1 MTAVLFVILTNK
13 TMTTNSDNQTP
24 HQLLRT
30 YLSRNYV
37 DGPDWNITGMGADD
51 KGKWRVP
58 DKDYETFLKLVHNTI
73 FGPHPHACGLLE
85 RHLTHGAPI
94 IVDLDFRYTAGA
106 HLKRRFSEAHTRAFV
121 LNYALTLYRF
131 LDMSC
136 FNGKPLRFFVMLKPS
151 PELGTYKS
159 KETGTI
165 PAHKDGVHIICP
177 DITLDPKVQFT
188 LRGYLLQNNL
198 VQESFE
204 GSDFLGTEAAALDV
218 AVIARNNW
226 FLYGASKADKA
237 YYEVSAIYSVPTDI
251 DIGMVAE
258 GARGAAIDE
267 AIETEDK
274 DDYETSDLIRLLS
287 IRMGHENLTPIKF
300 NTDRKIEFDALMS
313 TWGSGKADPREDVR
327 HGSPAH
333 GAMPT
338 SREVPALGLETNDI
352 IDGADDFDIAAQ
364 GGYTQEDIEQVYEL
378 VDKCISP
385 NKRAQD
391 YGSWVDLG
399 ICLFNISQDDKMMA
413 RWAACS
419 RRADGHAGT
428 DLDVYQKKWRSFQN
442 LPGLKKIRIGSLHF
456 WANEDNPVKYKEIT
470 ERTFVDW
477 VLMNPDATHV
487 KVATLVK
494 RMYQYE
500 FCCTMTG
507 KKQLDYFQYAGNYWK
522 KLKANNEL
530 RARLTNNVVKIYL
543 SGNAEAGRRAAAFGG
558 TINEKDTP
566 EQTRERGA
574 KMLEK
579 AKVILK
585 SCMLL
590 EGAPFKDH
598 VMKECNEK
606 FYDENFTDML
616 NQRKDIFACG
626 NCVVELRHY
635 PGSEIRAGVEPQ
647 IYVRKGRPD
656 DYISFAMGKEQDMPA
671 IVLDYD
677 PKNGRLAPFDPN
689 SPEQIEIADFFA
701 KVFPKE
707 DLREYVLTLLAA
719 CLEGENREQKFYIMT
734 GGGGNGKSVLINL
747 MRFVF
752 GEYQT
757 SLNTAALTRRRPE
770 SGAANPDIITLKSKR
785 FIYMQEPDEGEKL
798 NTARIKQF
806 TGGDIV
812 EARGLFADQEKFK
825 IMGRIFFSTND
836 LPPVNSMDGGT
847 WRRIEVLPFE
857 SAFKEAGHPEI
868 DPAKH
873 IYVKD
878 TNIEDKFRLPSMRMA
893 FLRLLLHY
901 WETRYLKFGLSRA
914 PACVLEAINRYKSEN
929 DSFVAFANESL
940 VKESGSTASLT
951 EITVRYKSWLHS
963 QPPGR
968 KQLKKPELIERLT
981 KIFKTADGG
990 KNYIDVRVCEDG
1002 EDISGNYVGGGGFN

>member
-1 MTAVLFVILTNK
+1 
-13 TMTTNSDNQTP
+13 MTTNSETKP
-24 HQLLRT
+24 HDILRN
-30 YLSRNYV
+30 YLSNNYV
-37 DGPDWNITGMGADD
+37 DGPDWNITGMGRDD
-51 KGKWRVP
+51 KGKWRIP
-58 DKDYETFLKLVHNTI
+58 DKDYEKFLKLVHNTI
-73 FGPHPHACGLLE
+73 FGAQPHACGLLE
-85 RHLTHGAPI
+85 RHLPHGAPI
-94 IVDLDFRYTAGA
+94 MVDLDFRYVAGA
-106 HLKRRFSEAHTRAFV
+106 HLKRRFTTDHTRAFV
-121 LNYALTLYRF
+121 LNYAMTLYRF
-131 LDMSC
+131 FDMSS
-136 FNGKPLRFFVMLKPS
+136 FNGKPLRFFVQLKTG
-151 PELGTYKS
+151 PELGTYKT
-159 KETGTI
+159 ENGPI

-198 VQESFE
+198 VQDSFD
-204 GSDFLGTEAAALDV
+204 GTDFLGKEADALDV
-218 AVIARNNW
+218 AVISRNNW
-226 FLYGASKADKA
+226 FLYGATKADKT
-237 YYEVSAIYSVPTDI
+237 YYEVVNIYTLPTTI
-251 DIGMVAE
+251 DVAKIAE
-258 GARGAAIDE
+258 EARRE
-267 AIETEDK
+267 ALDTALEEEDV
-274 DDYETSDLIRLLS
+274 DDYQTSDLIKLLS
-287 IRMGHENLTPIKF
+287 IRVGHENLTPIKY

-313 TWGSGKADPREDVR
+313 MWGTGKSDPREDKR
-327 HGSPAH
+327 RESPH
-333 GAMPT
+333 LGPMPA
-338 SREVPALGLETNDI
+338 SREPPPMSAETNDI
-352 IDGADDFDIAAQ
+352 VGGDDFDLAAI
-364 GGYTQEDIEQVYEL
+364 GGYTQDDIEQVYEL
-378 VDKCISP
+378 VEKCLHP
-385 NKRAQD
+385 NKRAAD

-399 ICLFNISQDDKMMA
+399 ICMFNISSDDKMLLK
-413 RWAACS
+413 WAQFS
-419 RRADGHAGT
+419 RRADGCAAT
-428 DLDVYQKKWRSFQN
+428 EMDVYQKKWRSFQN

-456 WANEDNPVKYKEIT
+456 WANEDNPAKYKEIT

-507 KKQLDYFQYAGNYWK
+507 KKMLDYFQYAGNYWK

-543 SGNAEAGRRAAAFGG
+543 AGNAEAGRKAAAFGG
-558 TINEKDTP
+558 TMNEKDTP

-579 AKVILK
+579 AKIILK

-606 FYDENFTDML
+606 FYDENFIDML

-635 PGSEIRAGVEPQ
+635 PGGEIRAGIEPH
-647 IYVRKGRPD
+647 INVRKGRPD
-656 DYISFAMGKEQDMPA
+656 DYISFAMGKEQDMAP
-671 IVLDYD
+671 INLDYD
-677 PKNGRLAPFDPN
+677 PKTGKLAPFDPTT
-689 SPEQIEIADFFA
+689 PEQVEFADFFA
-701 KVFPKE
+701 KVFPKP
-707 DLREYVLTLLAA
+707 DLREYVLTLLSS
-719 CLEGENREQKFYIMT
+719 CMEGENREQKFYIMT

-873 IYVKD
+873 VYVKD
-878 TNIEDKFRLPSMRMA
+878 TNIEDRFKTPSMRAA

-901 WETRYLKFGLSRA
+901 WETRYLKHGLTRA

-940 VKESGSTASLT
+940 VKEVGSTASVS
-951 EITVRYKSWLHS
+951 EITARYKQWQHT
-963 QPPGR
+963 QPNGR
-968 KQLKKPELIERLT
+968 RALKKPELIERLM
-981 KIFKTADGG
+981 KLFKTADGG
-990 KNYIDVRVCEDG
+990 KTFKDVRVTLED
-1002 EDISGNYVGGGGFN
+1002 EDISGNYIGGGGFQ